1 MTLFNTAELLFS
13 IFIIFLSYRII
24 NTTSVVESVLL
35 LILLAIN
42 FSIFLFLYGIDFL
55 AILYLAVYIGAVAV
69 FFLFVVMMTDLD
81 NTTLIENSSNFLL
94 FNPKYKSVYFF
105 LCSILGLIISNL
117 IVLLI
122 SESDLFLKKSGL
134 NFSFIDS
141 FNLNIESIGFS
152 MFNEHAG
159 PFIIISLIIL
169 ITLIGSIFITTVAN
183 DSLENL
189 SVSNP
194 PSLFSVKSVSDT
206 NKRSQDMEVQ
216 LSRTFLN
223 SINLSSNS

>member
-1 MTLFNTAELLFS
+1 MTLFNTMELLFS
-13 IFIIFLSYRII
+13 ILIIFLSYRII

-42 FSIFLFLYGIDFL
+42 FSIFLFLYGINFL
-55 AILYLAVYIGAVAV
+55 AVLYLAVYIGAVAV

-81 NTTLIENSSNFLL
+81 NTTLIENASNFSL
-94 FNPKYKSVYFF
+94 FNPKYKSIYFF
-105 LCSILGLIISNL
+105 LCSVLGLVISNL
-117 IVLLI
+117 LVILA
-122 SESDLFLKKSGL
+122 SESNFFLKKSGL
-134 NFSFIDS
+134 NFSFMDS

-152 MFNEHAG
+152 MFNEHTG

-169 ITLIGSIFITTVAN
+169 VTLIGSIFITTIAN
-183 DSLENL
+183 DSLESLSAHNSPSFFNL
-189 SVSNP
+189 
-194 PSLFSVKSVSDT
+194 KSVSDT

-223 SINLSSNS
+223 SINLSSTS